1 MRPVHRNVCPHS
13 YDDDYKKYKPHLDR
27 TLGLYCSYCEEHIP
41 VSLHIEHIQSRNQ
54 HSELETE
61 WTNLLFACG
70 KCNGTKKNKVVVLQ
84 DIYLPD
90 RDNTFL
96 FLAYLENGQV
106 EITTSANQTT
116 AQNTINLFGLNTNGD
131 THLFERRQQAWLLA
145 QHAKKTWE
153 KLQLL
158 TNNSNKNENIQH
170 IITQALKCGFFSIWM
185 KVFENYPEVRNALI
199 DAFPSTRESGCFD
212 PNGQPVSPCPNPDN
226 LPYGGKI

>member
-1 MRPVHRNVCPHS
+1 MRPVRRNVCPHS
-13 YDDDYKKYKPHLDR
+13 YDDNYTKYKPHLDR
-27 TLGLYCSYCEEHIP
+27 TLGLYCSYCEERIP

-70 KCNGTKKNKVVVLQ
+70 KCNGTKKDKVVVLQ
-84 DIYLPD
+84 EVYLPD

-106 EITTSANQTT
+106 EITTIANQTT
-116 AQNTINLFGLNTNGD
+116 AQNTINLVGLNTNGS
-131 THLFERRQQAWLLA
+131 TRLFERRQEVWLLA
-145 QHAKKTWE
+145 RLLKSQLERTQQ
-153 KLQLL
+153 LNPNLL
-158 TNNSNKNENIQH
+158 TSVIPL
-170 IITQALKCGFFSIWM
+170 ITLQAEQSGFFSIWM

-212 PNGQPVSPCPNPDN
+212 ANGEPVSCPNLDN
-226 LPYGGKI
+226 LPHGGKI